1 MQRICVLT
9 LITTSLAL
17 GSIFSELLNGSR
29 KIILSSFE
37 NALLRIC
44 FASIVMFIAYRDF
57 IQIMINTSV
66 RYTGATSDFNNCR
79 FIFVESMVRIG
90 VTTLA
95 LLTILFTIFSTPCD
109 EFESIIDQ
117 TANFTA
123 LVILMEIDNIL
134 AEVFSK
140 TIEKL
145 DVDLTVHQENI
156 ESEFKRAA
164 DFVTKRCAHYYIW
177 IWFEVAVVLIFSIL
191 LLLVVTFYPIFHISL
206 YFIFKPLEQ

>member
-1 MQRICVLT
+1 M
-9 LITTSLAL
+9 
-17 GSIFSELLNGSR
+17 NGSR

-44 FASIVMFIAYRDF
+44 FASIIMFIAYRDF

-66 RYTGATSDFNNCR
+66 RYTGATSDFDNSR
-79 FIFVESMVRIG
+79 FIFVESMMRIG
-90 VTTLA
+90 VTMLA
-95 LLTILFTIFSTPCD
+95 LLTILFTIFSSPSD

-145 DVDLTVHQENI
+145 DVDLTIHQENI
-156 ESEFKRAA
+156 KIEFKRAA
-164 DFVTKRCAHYYIW
+164 DFVTKRCAHYNNW
-177 IWFEVAVVLIFSIL
+177 IWFEVAVVSIFSIL
-191 LLLVVTFYPIFHISL
+191 LYLVVTFYPIFHLLL
-206 YFIFKPLEQ
+206 YFIFKPLEQEL